1 LISSIELIPVTLP
14 QIASSQERAKAGN
27 LTVLSPRRKA
37 RPFLLTEAEQ
47 PQHAVNEGAL
57 LRCVTASF
65 IESQSAAQF
74 GDAVINGTSP
84 HLISVFG
91 VVPQTMLD

>member
-1 LISSIELIPVTLP
+1 LIRSIELIPITLP

-27 LTVLSPRRKA
+27 LTVLSSRRKA

-47 PQHAVNEGAL
+47 SQHAVNEGAL

-65 IESQSAAQF
+65 IESQSAAQLC
-74 GDAVINGTSP
+74 DAVVNGAST
-84 HLISVFG
+84 HLISVF
-91 VVPQTMLD
+91 VIVPQTMLD